1 VSKINQLFYVHRAIV
16 MVYYIHNE
24 REDRSMFG
32 IKEISIHE
40 WLKKKRNKKGKTSN
54 EMHHVKL

>member
-1 VSKINQLFYVHRAIV
+1 